1 LIVRGRLAS
10 IALLCVAACAPGEP
24 KVDAAQCGSGAGDPQ
39 EEIHACDEMRR
50 LFGEGNRGDSSVL
63 SWRAKARERAGDS
76 AGALADYDA
85 ALEINPNSGGALLG
99 RGRLL
104 LEAGAFEA
112 AERTLLRSIE
122 VHDSGI
128 ARDLLGGQALLR
140 GDYQEALNYYEAA
153 METDWAPGPN
163 ATALYGRGVARL
175 RLGDEGG
182 REDIALAIR
191 TYPTIAESFEERG
204 IRP

>member
-1 LIVRGRLAS
+1 MRLLPLIVVAV
-10 IALLCVAACAPGEP
+10 ALAACGEP
-24 KVDAAQCGSGAGDPQ
+24 RSLAADDSACAGQGEHEPQERVRVCDRMLAFYEEGSPGRGATLAWRARAKERGGDP
-39 EEIHACDEMRR
+39 
-50 LFGEGNRGDSSVL
+50 V
-63 SWRAKARERAGDS
+63 
-76 AGALADYDA
+76 GALADYDA
-85 ALEINPNSGGALLG
+85 ALAINPNSGGALLG

-104 LEAGAFEA
+104 LEAGDFGA
-112 AERTLLRSIE
+112 AEQTLLRSIE

-128 ARDLLGGQALLR
+128 ARDLLGGEALIR
-140 GDYQEALNYYEAA
+140 GDYQEALVYYEAA

-182 REDIALAIR
+182 REDLALAIQ